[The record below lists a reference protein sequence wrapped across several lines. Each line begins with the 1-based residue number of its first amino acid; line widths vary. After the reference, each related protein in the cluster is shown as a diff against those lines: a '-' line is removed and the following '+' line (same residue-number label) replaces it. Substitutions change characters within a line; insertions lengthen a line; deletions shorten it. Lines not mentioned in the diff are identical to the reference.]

1 MRILDPELP
10 TGIPACPPEQAAGD
24 GPHRRKR
31 VALRTHGNEA
41 DDTCRGDSSNR
52 SYVHEALKQ
61 SDNRNEPLSFPDYM
75 NRCRI
80 AYCIELLQK
89 SDDMKIETPAY
100 ESGFVSKATF
110 YKNYKRFTG
119 LPPPPFWRSA
129 NDRETDQQTEKRQ
142 HTNTRLTFSQ
152 LRVLRLI
159 NNMIQ
164 TIRGRSRLKNS
175 SERNS
180 ESLFFLTSIV
190 VYSQNNTLFAHT
202 LHFSTPHT
210 PFPAQSPISTS
221 FTIFHNP
228 PHKMTPN
235 KHTFAQNM

>member
-1 MRILDPELP
+1 MRILNPELP

-52 SYVHEALKQ
+52 TYVHEALKQ

-110 YKNYKRFTG
+110 YKNFKRFTG

-159 NNMIQ
+159 NNTIQ
-164 TIRGRSRLKNS
+164 TIRGKSRLKNS

-180 ESLFFLTSIV
+180 ESLFFNIHSRI
-190 VYSQNNTLFAHT
+190 
-202 LHFSTPHT
+202 
-210 PFPAQSPISTS
+210 
-221 FTIFHNP
+221 FT
-228 PHKMTPN
+228 KQ
-235 KHTFAQNM
+235 HTFRPHPPLFNTTHPFSCTKPHFYVFYYFSQSATQNDTE